1 MCSVYTSCVESLY
14 TMCKRSIFCLTLYIV
29 IFYNFMISHRRASRN
44 RKRKHKELEEKERT
58 KEKKELENEAE
69 EGQPK
74 TKKKKRKMSKIRKR
88 RWRTKETKEPKLNTG
103 AHKKNIIEEE
113 ERQDREA
120 KDEGEEALNFKRV
133 QEEG

>member
-14 TMCKRSIFCLTLYIV
+14 TMCKRSIFCVTLYIV
-29 IFYNFMISHRRASRN
+29 IFYNFMISHRRAT
-44 RKRKHKELEEKERT
+44 RKRKRRHKELEEKERT
-58 KEKKELENEAE
+58 KEKKELGNEAE

-74 TKKKKRKMSKIRKR
+74 TKKKKRKKSKIRKR
-88 RWRTKETKEPKLNTG
+88 RWRTKEPKLNIG
-103 AHKKNIIEEE
+103 AHKKNIIEDE

-133 QEEG
+133 QEKG

>member
-58 KEKKELENEAE
+58 KEKEELGNETE
-69 EGQPK
+69 EGRSK
-74 TKKKKRKMSKIRKR
+74 TKKKSKIRR
-88 RWRTKETKEPKLNTG
+88 SLRWRMKETKEPKLN
-103 AHKKNIIEEE
+103 ADAYKKNKIDEEE
-113 ERQDREA
+113 KQDQEV
-120 KDEGEEALNFKRV
+120 KDAGEDALKF
-133 QEEG
+133 